1 MTLSPR
7 TRVLVKTAL
16 TMGLNQSL
24 KLTPQLTQAIR
35 LLAMSTVELE
45 TELTEL
51 IESNPLLERTE
62 DADPAADAELL
73 ETTDAGEQASDD
85 GVERIEI
92 DDALDLE
99 TFNETA
105 DWTEVRSHPDPDD
118 ETSWEARTSGAFDL
132 RGDLRQQVSL
142 MHQSARDRAIA
153 AVLIDAIDDDGYL
166 RESMAALRSAL
177 LPEIRAGEDELAA
190 VLRQVQQCTP
200 VGIASR
206 DLRECLTRQL
216 EDQPAHPAQSL
227 AMILVARHLEDL
239 PKAQIAELAVRLQV
253 SEQEVQSALRL
264 IRSLN
269 PRPGERAASSDDY
282 IVPDL
287 IARKQNGRWRLQLSN
302 SSVPAISINR
312 HYEQLAAQSQGDT
325 GKYLRGHLQEA
336 RWLVKSL
343 AQRGETL
350 LRVGECVLREQG
362 AFLDYGPQ
370 AMRPLTLRQVAEELG
385 LHESTI
391 SRATLR
397 KYMDTPRGVFE
408 LKRFF
413 SSGVSTSEG
422 GEASAIAIQSMMHK
436 LIAAEDHK
444 CPLSDA
450 ALAKQ
455 LNRDGIAI
463 ARRTVAKYR
472 EAMNIPASTDRYRMG

>member
-1 MTLSPR
+1 M
-7 TRVLVKTAL
+7 VKTAL

-45 TELTEL
+45 AELTEL

-62 DADPAADAELL
+62 DADPGPESERVVDADPSD
-73 ETTDAGEQASDD
+73 TGASDQ
-85 GVERIEI
+85 VEKIEI
-92 DDALDLE
+92 DDSLDLE

-105 DWTEVRSHPDPDD
+105 DWTEVRGHSDPDD
-118 ETSWEARTSGAFDL
+118 ETSWEARTAGEFDL
-132 RGDLRQQVSL
+132 HTDLRQQVSL
-142 MHQSARDRAIA
+142 MRLSERDHAIA
-153 AVLIDAIDDDGYL
+153 TVLIDAIDDDGYL
-166 RESMAALRSAL
+166 RESLTALQSTL
-177 LPEIRAGEDELAA
+177 LPEIRASEAELTA

-216 EDQPAHPAQSL
+216 EDQSAHPAQRL
-227 AMILVARHLEDL
+227 ALILVARHLEDL
-239 PKAQIAELAVRLQV
+239 PKAHNAELALRLQV
-253 SEQEVQSALRL
+253 SAQEIQSALRL

-269 PRPGERAASSDDY
+269 PRPGERAASTDEY

-287 IARKQNGRWRLQLSN
+287 IARKINGRWRLHLSN

-312 HYEQLAAQSQGDT
+312 HYEQLAAQAQGDT

-350 LRVGECVLREQG
+350 LRVGDCVLREQG
-362 AFLDYGPQ
+362 AFLDYGPE
-370 AMRPLTLRQVAEELG
+370 AMRPLTLRHVAEELG

-397 KYMDTPRGVFE
+397 KYIDTPRGVFE

-413 SSGVSTSEG
+413 SSGVSTNEG
-422 GEASAIAIQSMMHK
+422 GEASAVAIQSMMHK
-436 LIAAEDHK
+436 LIEAEDHK
-444 CPLSDA
+444 RPFSDA

-455 LNRDGIAI
+455 LNQSGIAI

-472 EAMNIPASTDRYRMG
+472 EVMNIPASSDRCRMS